1 LSIRI
6 LLADDHAMFREGLRM
21 VLERR
26 GLTVVGE
33 AENGADAVALARQ
46 LKPSIVVMDLSMAV
60 MNGIEA
66 ATQIRQETGIP
77 SVLLTMQTEEHY
89 VMRAFSAGLSG
100 YVMKSRAATDLI
112 EAIQEV
118 SQGNLYVSP
127 GISDAVVSAMLNGD
141 TNCMDG
147 LTLRERQVLQLI
159 AEGESTKEIAGMMG
173 VSVRTAE
180 SHRARIME
188 KLNVHEIAG
197 LVRYAIRRGFVAA

>member
-33 AENGADAVALARQ
+33 AENGADAIALARE
-46 LKPSIVVMDLSMAV
+46 LKPSVVVMDLSMAV

-89 VMRAFSAGLSG
+89 VLRAFSAGLSG

-112 EAIQEV
+112 QAIQEV
-118 SQGNLYVSP
+118 CQGNLYVSP
-127 GISDAVVSAMLNGD
+127 GISDAVVSAMLIGD
-141 TNCMDG
+141 SNCMDG

-159 AEGESTKEIAGMMG
+159 AEGKSTKEIAAMMG

>member
-1 LSIRI
+1 MSIRI

-33 AENGADAVALARQ
+33 AENGADAIALARE
-46 LKPSIVVMDLSMAV
+46 LKPSVVVMDLSMAV

-89 VMRAFSAGLSG
+89 VLRAFSAGLSG

-112 EAIQEV
+112 QAIQEV
-118 SQGNLYVSP
+118 CQGNLYVSP
-127 GISDAVVSAMLNGD
+127 GISDAVVSAMLIGD
-141 TNCMDG
+141 SNCMDG

-159 AEGESTKEIAGMMG
+159 AEGKSTKEIAAMMG